1 MQVSAST
8 ADLLKQ
14 QSGDRACDLFCQVL
28 QVISNVR
35 WSLKTTALE
44 YRSANDFHE
53 GPDSKYF
60 RLWEPGG
67 LSCGLPWWRRQERIC
82 LPMQVLSLGLES
94 PLEKGVATHSSILAW
109 EIPWTVKPG
118 RLQSLG
124 LQRVRHNWV
133 TNTFTGH
140 CCNYSTLCNPMDYI
154 GHGILQARIL
164 EWVTFPSP
172 GDLSNPGTEPRS
184 PALQVDSLSAEPPVK
199 HHGCSHR
206 RYMDEWMQFCSN
218 KMLLMGTNIWISF
231 NFIYYKIL
239 LVSWFFFSLLIT

>member
-35 WSLKTTALE
+35 WSLKTTDLE

-109 EIPWTVKPG
+109 EIPWTVEPG

-140 CCNYSTLCNPMDYI
+140 CCNYSTM
-154 GHGILQARIL
+154 Q
-164 EWVTFPSP
+164 
-172 GDLSNPGTEPRS
+172 PRGLYRPWNS
-184 PALQVDSLSAEPPVK
+184 SGQNTGVGNISLSRGSFQPRDWTQVSRTASGFFISWATREA
-199 HHGCSHR
+199 S
-206 RYMDEWMQFCSN
+206 WMQPQ
-218 KMLLMGTNIWISF
+218 T
-231 NFIYYKIL
+231 IYGWMNAVL
-239 LVSWFFFSLLIT
+239 F